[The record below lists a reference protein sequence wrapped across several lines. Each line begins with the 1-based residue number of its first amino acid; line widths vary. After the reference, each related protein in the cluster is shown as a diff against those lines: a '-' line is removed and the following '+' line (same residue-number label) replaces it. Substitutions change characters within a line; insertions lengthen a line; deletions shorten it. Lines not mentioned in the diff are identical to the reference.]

1 MVKCV
6 NLTRTSRNVNQSPH
20 LQTFTSL
27 PENIDTPVLKCSHGH
42 ANLRLFLSDL
52 TSKPLLKSYYAENL

>member
-6 NLTRTSRNVNQSPH
+6 YLTWTSRNVIPSQY
-20 LQTFTSL
+20 LQTSTSL
-27 PENIDTPVLKCSHGH
+27 PENIDSPVLKCSHGH

-52 TSKPLLKSYYAENL
+52 TSKPAFKIILR